1 MAKLY
6 NKIFICVSIYW
17 IFSLLSLVILGV
29 MSETRVCSSG
39 VNDCSST
46 VAATTPLITFL
57 EKIQETALNT
67 FGPTK
72 FDPKLYIDLSLKSSL
87 SVTEEAFG
95 KLSRK
100 HNGSVSRAELNK
112 FVEEYLN
119 GAGSDLV
126 YVEPVDFVK
135 EPHGFLPKVK
145 NSEVREWALEVHA
158 LWKNLSRKVS
168 DTVKEEPAMHTLLPL
183 PHPCIIPGSR
193 FREVYYWDSYWVIRG
208 LLASKM
214 HQTAKAI
221 VINLIYFVEN
231 YGFVLNGARSYYTN
245 RSQPPLLSSMV
256 YEIYK
261 RTGDMSLVKRALPA
275 LIKEHEFWNSGIH
288 KVTIHDSKGVSHVLS
303 RYYAMWNKPRPE
315 SYTTDK
321 ETASKLTNEAN
332 KEILYREVASTA
344 ESGWDF
350 STRWMRNASDLTTLA
365 TTNIIPVDL
374 NAYILKMELD
384 IAFLAK
390 VAGETTIAKKFTEA
404 SRSREKAFK
413 SVFWNENL
421 SQWLDCWVNY
431 SVTCKG
437 DQTRE
442 AWHQN
447 ENVFASN
454 FIPLWIKPFD
464 SGFTSCY
471 AFSSSLRISVDMAEK
486 VMKSLKASGLVQAA
500 GIATSLTNS
509 GQQWDYPN
517 GWAPMQHLIIEA
529 LAKTGSKEAW
539 LMAEDLA
546 VRWIRT
552 NYASYKQTGE
562 MHEKYDVEK
571 CGEYGGG
578 GEYIPQTGFGWTN
591 GVVLALLE
599 EFGWPEDRK
608 LDCQ

>member
-1 MAKLY
+1 
-6 NKIFICVSIYW
+6 
-17 IFSLLSLVILGV
+17 
-29 MSETRVCSSG
+29 MSGSGEGEGET
-39 VNDCSST
+39 
-46 VAATTPLITFL
+46 ALISFL
-57 EKIQETALNT
+57 EKVQETALNT
-67 FGPTK
+67 FGPTN
-72 FDPKLYIDLSLKSSL
+72 FDPKLYIDFSLKSNLSL
-87 SVTEEAFG
+87 TQAAFA
-95 KLSRK
+95 KLSTHPDGNR
-100 HNGSVSRAELNK
+100 NVNVNVNVNVSPSEFAK
-112 FVEEYLN
+112 FVDEYMN
-119 GAGSDLV
+119 PAGSDLV
-126 YVEPVDFVK
+126 DAVPLDYVGVPL
-135 EPHGFLPKVK
+135 GFLPKVE
-145 NSEVREWALEVHA
+145 NQEVRSWALQVHS

-168 DTVKEEPAMHTLLPL
+168 QQVHLHPHLHTLLPL
-183 PHPCIIPGSR
+183 PQPCIIPGSR

-214 HQTAKAI
+214 HDTAKAI
-221 VINLIYFVEN
+221 VTNLIYFVEK

-256 YEIYK
+256 YEIYE
-261 RTGDMSLVKRALPA
+261 RTGDMSLVKRSLPA

-288 KVTIHDSKGVSHVLS
+288 KVTIHDSKGGSHNLS

-321 ETASKLTNEAN
+321 ETASKLHNEAD

-350 STRWMRNASDLTTLA
+350 STRWMRNTSDLTTLT

-390 VAGETTIAKKFTEA
+390 VAGETAVAEKFTKA
-404 SRSREKAFK
+404 SLSREKAF
-413 SVFWNENL
+413 SSIFWNENL
-421 SQWLDCWVNY
+421 GQWLDCWVNY
-431 SVTCKG
+431 STTCKG
-437 DQTRE
+437 DQTKE

-447 ENVFASN
+447 QNVFVSN
-454 FIPLWIKPFD
+454 FIPLWMKPFD
-464 SGFTSCY
+464 S
-471 AFSSSLRISVDMAEK
+471 VHMAEK
-486 VMKSLKASGLVQAA
+486 VMKSLKASGLIHAA

-517 GWAPMQHLIIEA
+517 GWAPMQHLIIEG
-529 LAKTGSKEAW
+529 LAKSGSKEAW

-552 NYASYKQTGE
+552 NYASYKKTGE
-562 MHEKYDVEK
+562 MHEKYNVEK
-571 CGEYGGG
+571 CGEYGSG

-599 EFGWPEDRK
+599 EFGWPQNRK
-608 LDCQ
+608 LDC

>member
-1 MAKLY
+1 MVKSY
-6 NKIFICVSIYW
+6 GKIVIVSIYL
-17 IFSLLSLVILGV
+17 ICVLQQFRV
-29 MSETRVCSSG
+29 MSHADAGGCSASM
-39 VNDCSST
+39 SE
-46 VAATTPLITFL
+46 VAAVTPLISFL
-57 EKIQETALNT
+57 EKVQETALNT
-67 FGPTK
+67 FGPK
-72 FDPKLYIDLSLKSSL
+72 NFDPKLYIDFSLKSNL
-87 SVTEEAFG
+87 SVTEKAFA
-95 KLSRK
+95 KLSR
-100 HNGSVSRAELNK
+100 NVSAEEFGG
-112 FVEEYLN
+112 FVEKYFN
-119 GAGSDLV
+119 GAGIDLV
-126 YVEPVDFVK
+126 YVEPVDFVS

-145 NSEVREWALEVHA
+145 NDEVRAWALQVHA

-168 DTVKEEPAMHTLLPL
+168 EEVKKEPELHTLLPL
-183 PHPCIIPGSR
+183 PEPCVIPGSR

-214 HQTAKAI
+214 HETAKAI
-221 VINLIYFVEN
+221 VTNLIYFVEK

-256 YEIYK
+256 FEIYK
-261 RTGDMSLVKRALPA
+261 RTDDMSLVKRSLPA

-288 KVTIHDSKGVSHVLS
+288 KVTIHDSKGGSYNLS

-321 ETASKLTNEAN
+321 ETASKLSNEAD

-350 STRWMRNASDLTTLA
+350 STRWMRNTSDLTTLT
-365 TTNIIPVDL
+365 TTNIVPVDL

-390 VAGETTIAKKFTEA
+390 VAGETAVAEKFTEA
-404 SRSREKAFK
+404 SQSREKALT
-413 SVFWNENL
+413 SIFWNENL
-421 SQWLDCWVNY
+421 SQWLDCWVNH
-431 SVTCKG
+431 SAACKG
-437 DQTRE
+437 DQTKE

-464 SGFTSCY
+464 S
-471 AFSSSLRISVDMAEK
+471 AHMAEK
-486 VMKSLKASGLVQAA
+486 VMKSLKASGLVHAA

-517 GWAPMQHLIIEA
+517 GWAPMQHLIIEG
-529 LAKTGSKEAW
+529 LAKSGSKEAW

-552 NYASYKQTGE
+552 NYASYKNTGE

-599 EFGWPEDRK
+599 EFGWPENRK
-608 LDCQ
+608 LHCK

>member
-1 MAKLY
+1 MANLLY
-6 NKIFICVSIYW
+6 IFKILSL
-17 IFSLLSLVILGV
+17 SLLSLGV
-29 MSETRVCSSG
+29 MAHNTTSSFD
-39 VNDCSST
+39 NDSSI
-46 VAATTPLITFL
+46 VAATTPLISFL

-67 FGPTK
+67 FGPTN

-95 KLSRK
+95 KLSRSQ
-100 HNGSVSRAELNK
+100 NGSVSEAELGK

-126 YVEPVDFVK
+126 YVDPVDFVR
-135 EPHGFLPKVK
+135 EPHGFLTKVK
-145 NSEVREWALEVHA
+145 NKEVREWALEVHG

-168 DTVKEEPAMHTLLPL
+168 EDVKKEPQMHTLLPL
-183 PHPCIIPGSR
+183 PHPCVIPGSR

-214 HQTAKAI
+214 HHTAKAI
-221 VINLIYFVEN
+221 VTNLIYFVEK

-256 YEIYK
+256 YEIYQT
-261 RTGDMSLVKRALPA
+261 TGDMSLVKRALPA

-288 KVTIHDSKGVSHVLS
+288 KVTIHDSKGGSHVLS

-321 ETASKLTNEAN
+321 ETASKLTNEAD

-390 VAGETTIAKKFTEA
+390 VAGETTVVKKFTEA
-404 SRSREKAFK
+404 SHSREKAFK
-413 SVFWNENL
+413 SIFWNENL

-431 SVTCKG
+431 SVTCEG
-437 DQTRE
+437 DHTRT

-464 SGFTSCY
+464 S
-471 AFSSSLRISVDMAEK
+471 VDTAEK
-486 VMKSLKASGLVQAA
+486 VMKSLKASGLVHAA

-529 LAKTGSKEAW
+529 LAKSGSKEAW